1 MQKDESCS
9 EDAIASRAAALLDK
23 WSALKEVYRIP
34 KKASKLVRIKLHGG
48 NSCFE
53 VCGATSGCLGCLCM
67 CVREGV
73 GGRMPIAG
81 NSECP
86 SLMHSLG
93 KGEHCLFGTGKYVK

>member
-1 MQKDESCS
+1 
-9 EDAIASRAAALLDK
+9 
-23 WSALKEVYRIP
+23 
-34 KKASKLVRIKLHGG
+34 
-48 NSCFE
+48 
-53 VCGATSGCLGCLCM
+53 M

-73 GGRMPIAG
+73 GGRMPIAV